1 MVEAV
6 DEQALDVGP
15 ARDGDDVVAATGRRV
30 RYPSWSWSVMIM
42 RWPYLK
48 VLMFSGVY
56 FVPKRR
62 PRILT
67 TFWTCVVGR
76 SFRARRRRRVEWRAP
91 SHKGAASGASRSLD
105 SVRMASNSKK
115 KPATTSSDGHES
127 RRWREGASTRRDAE
141 IAPVVNVS

>member
-15 ARDGDDVVAATGRRV
+15 ACDGDDVVAATGRRL

-42 RWPYLK
+42 RWPYRK
-48 VLMFSGVY
+48 VLMFSAVY

-67 TFWTCVVGR
+67 TFWTCVWVR
-76 SFRARRRRRVEWRAP
+76 SGSRTDDKRLHSPADDNGEP
-91 SHKGAASGASRSLD
+91 SLEF
-105 SVRMASNSKK
+105 
-115 KPATTSSDGHES
+115 KP
-127 RRWREGASTRRDAE
+127 
-141 IAPVVNVS
+141 

>member
-15 ARDGDDVVAATGRRV
+15 ACDGDAGVATKGRRPQD
-30 RYPSWSWSVMIM
+30 PSWSWSVMIM

-67 TFWTCVVGR
+67 TFWTCVV
-76 SFRARRRRRVEWRAP
+76 
-91 SHKGAASGASRSLD
+91 
-105 SVRMASNSKK
+105 
-115 KPATTSSDGHES
+115 
-127 RRWREGASTRRDAE
+127 
-141 IAPVVNVS
+141 